1 MKKNILIT
9 VLAALITTMLSTG
22 SYGQLF
28 TNLNIGYGLGKST
41 SNLPFW
47 GFHNYTQNSVTSYT
61 EEQIF
66 LSLGKGLNFG
76 ATIGNMFNE
85 HVGAELGFNYL
96 MGGKS
101 KASDEYMNGA
111 KTDYVLMARMG
122 RVIPAVVIAAGGEKI
137 DPYAK
142 FGVVISLG
150 SVKYEIE
157 DNNNGNVS
165 IDKWCYSGCVALG
178 FMGAVGAKFPLS
190 NNMRLFAEINTINL
204 SYAPKKGELKE
215 STVNG
220 EDRLPDLSTR
230 EKEIEFVDQITYDYE
245 GGNQSDSDPTQILKQ
260 KFPLGSVG
268 INLGLEIW
276 F

>member
-1 MKKNILIT
+1 MKKNNFIILLTALIT
-9 VLAALITTMLSTG
+9 VMFSTA
-22 SYGQLF
+22 SFAQFY
-28 TNLNIGYGLGKST
+28 TNLNVGYGFGKST
-41 SNLPFW
+41 ANLDYW
-47 GFHNYTQNSVTSYT
+47 GFYNYTQNSSTTYT

-76 ATIGNMFNE
+76 VTVGNMFNE
-85 HVGAELGFNYL
+85 HVGAELGINYL
-96 MGGKS
+96 LGGKS

-122 RVIPAVVIAAGGEKI
+122 RAIPAIVIAAGTEKI

-157 DNNNGNVS
+157 DNYNSDVF
-165 IDKWCYSGCVALG
+165 IEKWCFNGGVALG
-178 FMGAVGAKFPLS
+178 FMGAIGAKFPLS
-190 NNMRLFAEINTINL
+190 DKMRLFAEINTINQ

-215 STVNG
+215 ATYNG
-220 EDRLPDLSTR
+220 EDQLPDLTTR
-230 EKEIEFVDQITYDYE
+230 EKEIEFVDEITYEYE
-245 GGNQSDSDPTQILKQ
+245 GGNQSDSEPTKVLKQ

-268 INLGLEIW
+268 INFGLEIR